1 MPFGLFKKKV
11 KEVDEQ
17 KLKQTMEGIDKA
29 LTEPKFIEDLKLI
42 EKTEIK
48 DLDKMKEIVPPVKPP
63 VLEELKPVPIEPV
76 LKPLDENSLEQLNE
90 RIDTE
95 LVAIRK
101 KLKGIEKVPKL
112 TLESPEMVD
121 LLDLHIS
128 AKNKFKE
135 FVDEI
140 NKFDLKNSEKKTF
153 AAIYKF
159 RACKALSE
167 IKKQIRKIES
177 ISMKAGFIPTK
188 VHTIIQSDAEK
199 LVNNFLKEKK

>member
-63 VLEELKPVPIEPV
+63 VLEELKPVPVEPV

>member
-1 MPFGLFKKKV
+1 MPFGLFKKKE
-11 KEVDEQ
+11 KEVDGQ
-17 KLKQTMEGIDKA
+17 KLKETMEGIDKV
-29 LTEPKFIEDLKLI
+29 LTEPKFIEDLKVI

-48 DLDKMKEIVPPVKPP
+48 DLDKMKEIVPLVKPP
-63 VLEELKPVPIEPV
+63 VLEELKPVPVKPV
-76 LKPLDENSLEQLNE
+76 LKPLDEDSLKELNE
-90 RIDTE
+90 MIDAE
-95 LVAIRK
+95 LVAIEK
-101 KLKGIEKVPKL
+101 NLKDIEKVPKL

-128 AKNKFKE
+128 AKNKFQE
-135 FVDEI
+135 FVDQI

-159 RACKALSE
+159 RACKSLSE

-199 LVNNFLKEKK
+199 LVNNFLKQKK

>member
-17 KLKQTMEGIDKA
+17 KLKQTMEGIDKV

>member
-17 KLKQTMEGIDKA
+17 KLKQTMEGIDKV

-63 VLEELKPVPIEPV
+63 VLEELKPVPVEPV

-167 IKKQIRKIES
+167 IKRQIRKIES